1 MVLQFCQNL
10 VLFGSKL
17 ALLILWLQMVLQELG
32 VAVEPLSFSRFVI
45 QEIKFGMKVHISFFL

>member
-1 MVLQFCQNL
+1 MALQFCQNL

-17 ALLILWLQMVLQELG
+17 VLLILWLQMVLQELG
-32 VAVEPLSFSRFVI
+32 IAAEPLTFSRFVI